1 MSAVLV
7 FAHGKCSALIVYT
20 SPPYCPLRVKF
31 RCCIEID
38 FTCPHFGSTGQRAV
52 FIPLTFYKKAN
63 TVDFINFVTQEWLLV
78 TVLIALIYVY
88 VWRDRIK
95 SGRPVSP
102 HEVTRLVNE
111 GNAVIVDLRD
121 NAEFKAGH
129 IVGSLNIPYARL
141 SKESTEVA
149 SHKGKTIILVD
160 KLGQHAGAVG
170 RLLGKEGFE
179 VRRLSGGVAEWQAQN
194 LPLVKGSK

>member
-1 MSAVLV
+1 M
-7 FAHGKCSALIVYT
+7 
-20 SPPYCPLRVKF
+20 
-31 RCCIEID
+31 
-38 FTCPHFGSTGQRAV
+38 
-52 FIPLTFYKKAN
+52 
-63 TVDFINFVTQEWLLV
+63 DFINFVTQEWLLV

-111 GNAVIVDLRD
+111 GNAVIVDLRE

-129 IVGSLNIPYARL
+129 IVGSLNIPYAKL
-141 SKESTEVA
+141 SKESTEVV

-170 RLLGKEGFE
+170 RLLGKDGFE

>member
-1 MSAVLV
+1 VPAPVARAEKLPRL
-7 FAHGKCSALIVYT
+7 ALKSTLHAPTFVQLAQFGR
-20 SPPYCPLRVKF
+20 SEPP
-31 RCCIEID
+31 
-38 FTCPHFGSTGQRAV
+38 HSNHQ
-52 FIPLTFYKKAN
+52 KASI
-63 TVDFINFVTQEWLLV
+63 VDFFAFVSQEWLLV
-78 TVLIALIYVY
+78 TTLIVLIYLY

-111 GNAVIVDLRD
+111 GNAVLVDLRD

-129 IVGSLNIPYARL
+129 IVGALNIPYAKL

-149 SHKGKTIILVD
+149 SHKDKTIILVD

-170 RLLGKEGFE
+170 RFLGKEGFN
-179 VRRLSGGVAEWQAQN
+179 VRRLGGGIAEWQAQN
-194 LPLVKGSK
+194 LPLVKGK

>member
-1 MSAVLV
+1 M
-7 FAHGKCSALIVYT
+7 
-20 SPPYCPLRVKF
+20 
-31 RCCIEID
+31 
-38 FTCPHFGSTGQRAV
+38 

-149 SHKGKTIILVD
+149 SHKVKTIILVD

>member
-1 MSAVLV
+1 M
-7 FAHGKCSALIVYT
+7 
-20 SPPYCPLRVKF
+20 
-31 RCCIEID
+31 
-38 FTCPHFGSTGQRAV
+38 
-52 FIPLTFYKKAN
+52 
-63 TVDFINFVTQEWLLV
+63 DFINFVTQEWLLV

-111 GNAVIVDLRD
+111 GNAVIVDLRE

-129 IVGSLNIPYARL
+129 IVGSLNVPYAKL
-141 SKESTEVA
+141 SKESTEVV

-170 RLLGKEGFE
+170 RLLGKDGFE

>member
-1 MSAVLV
+1 MDFFNFVAQEWILV
-7 FAHGKCSALIVYT
+7 TILIV
-20 SPPYCPLRVKF
+20 
-31 RCCIEID
+31 
-38 FTCPHFGSTGQRAV
+38 
-52 FIPLTFYKKAN
+52 
-63 TVDFINFVTQEWLLV
+63 
-78 TVLIALIYVY
+78 LIYLY

-111 GNAVIVDLRD
+111 GNAVIVDLREG
-121 NAEFKAGH
+121 AEFKAGH
-129 IVGSLNIPYARL
+129 IVGSVNIHYAKL

-149 SHKGKTIILVD
+149 SHKGKTLILVD

-179 VRRLSGGVAEWQAQN
+179 VRRLGGGIAEWQAQS
-194 LPLVKGSK
+194 LPLVKGK